1 MRCTYLMDH
10 VLYFLII
17 YFAFIVNQNNYNFKT
32 NLSENKMKKKKKFYL
47 NLEIENF
54 FENFLL
60 KQN

>member
-1 MRCTYLMDH
+1 MDH

-17 YFAFIVNQNNYNFKT
+17 YFAFIVNQSDYNFKT
-32 NLSENKMKKKKKFYL
+32 NLSENKIKKKKFHL